1 MAQRDE
7 CMARNVQWILDR
19 QPKGT
24 RMVLWAHNGH
34 VCRLKAFLVPVLP
47 AL

>member
-1 MAQRDE
+1 
-7 CMARNVQWILDR
+7 MARNVQWILDR

-34 VCRLKAFLVPVLP
+34 VCRPGFLVPVLP
-47 AL
+47 GL